1 MTRIVRVSKPIV
13 TGLGKTATPEDIDAE
28 PFMLRDRTAEEV
40 AEYDAGFKAGSQ
52 GGASEEGNTDAWC
65 RGWAE
70 AQE

>member
-13 TGLGKTATPEDIDAE
+13 TGLGKTTTPEDIDAE
-28 PFMLRDRTAEEV
+28 PFMLRDRTKEEV
-40 AEYDAGFKAGSQ
+40 ADYDAGFKAGSQ
-52 GGASEEGNTDAWC
+52 GGASGDGMSDAWN